1 VCASEKD
8 INKLRKGVDNRN
20 AESIDTTAL
29 QYLCAVIETAID
41 YKVLYEQS
49 IQLHEKAVREFE
61 LKIAAFEHQLNNLKR
76 LIFGSKNERF
86 IPANSS
92 SSQLSLEIQA
102 EAIAACSVI
111 KAQKIEYTRNTTQI
125 TKEHPGRTKL
135 PEHLERR
142 EIIIE
147 PAEVIE
153 GCKKIGEEITEELE
167 YEPGKLFVNR
177 YVRPKYVL
185 ANNEGIIIAPMIDRP
200 LPKAIAGPGLL
211 AQIIIDKYVD
221 HLPLYRQMER
231 FKREGINIPYSTI
244 GDWIKNGCALID
256 PLYGSLKNLIVQS
269 NYLHADES
277 PIKVLDK
284 DKKGTSAGSVH
295 RGYYW
300 VYHNSIEGLVWFDYR
315 EGRGREGPAEI
326 LKDFKG
332 YLQTDGYAVYDFFK
346 QKEDITV
353 LHCMAHAR
361 RMFYEAQDNDKSTA
375 EYALEQIGL
384 LYEIERKAKQQQL
397 DPRQILQLR
406 QIEAVPILESL
417 VKWMK
422 ETYLKTLPK
431 STIGKALGYS
441 IQRWPELMLYATDGK
456 LKIDNNP
463 VENSIRPVA
472 IGRKNYLFA
481 GSHEAAKRS
490 AILYSL
496 MGTCK
501 LHGINPFIWLR
512 DILQRIATHPI
523 NKIEDLLPQNWQPI
537 ANG

>member
-1 VCASEKD
+1 
-8 INKLRKGVDNRN
+8 
-20 AESIDTTAL
+20 
-29 QYLCAVIETAID
+29 VIKTAID
-41 YKVLYEQS
+41 YKTLYEES
-49 IQLHEKAVREFE
+49 ALEVTSLKHE
-61 LKIAAFEHQLNNLKR
+61 IANLKR

-86 IPANSS
+86 IAADSA
-92 SSQLSLEIQA
+92 SSQLNLDMQA
-102 EAIAACSVI
+102 EEVVQCSVT
-111 KAQKIEYTRNTTQI
+111 KTQKIEYVRHTTQL

-147 PAEVIE
+147 PAQLTE

-177 YVRPKYVL
+177 YVRPKYVQ
-185 ANNEGIIIAPMIDRP
+185 ANNQGIIMAPMVDRP
-200 LPKAIAGPGLL
+200 LPKAIVGPGLL

-231 FKREGINIPYSTI
+231 FKREGVNIPYSTI
-244 GDWIKNGCALID
+244 GDWIKNGCMLIE
-256 PLYGSLKNLIVQS
+256 PLYASLKNLIVQS

-284 DKKGTSAGSVH
+284 DKKGTTH

-300 VYHNSIEGLVWFDYR
+300 VYHNSIDGLVWFDYQ
-315 EGRGREGPAEI
+315 EGRGREGPVAA

-346 QKEDITV
+346 DKEGVEV

-361 RMFYEAQDNDKSTA
+361 RMFFEAKDNDKLIA

-384 LYEIERKAKQQQL
+384 LYNIERKVREQQL
-397 DPRQILQLR
+397 DAEQILRLR
-406 QIEAVPILESL
+406 QTEAIPILTFL
-417 VKWMK
+417 GKWMK
-422 ETYLKTLPK
+422 EAYLKALPK

-441 IQRWPELMLYATDGK
+441 IERWPELMLYATNGK

-463 VENSIRPVA
+463 VENSIRPLA

-481 GSHEAAKRS
+481 GSHDAAKRS
-490 AILYSL
+490 AMLYSL

-501 LHGINPFIWLR
+501 LHSLNPFIWLR
-512 DILQRIATHPI
+512 DVLQRIATQPI
-523 NKIEDLLPQNWQPI
+523 NKIEKLLPQNWQPI
-537 ANG
+537 TNG

>member
-1 VCASEKD
+1 M
-8 INKLRKGVDNRN
+8 
-20 AESIDTTAL
+20 
-29 QYLCAVIETAID
+29 IETAVD

-49 IQLHEKAVREFE
+49 VQLHAEYTKKLDLQITALQQE
-61 LKIAAFEHQLNNLKR
+61 LANLKR

-86 IPANSS
+86 VPAESS
-92 SSQLSLEIQA
+92 PSQLSLDMQTDA
-102 EAIAACSVI
+102 VAACSVT
-111 KAQKIEYTRNTTQI
+111 KTQKIEYIRNTNQI

-147 PAEVIE
+147 PAEVTD

-177 YVRPKYVL
+177 YVRPKYVITE
-185 ANNEGIIIAPMIDRP
+185 NKSIIIAPMMERP
-200 LPKAIAGPGLL
+200 LPKAIVGPGLL

-221 HLPLYRQMER
+221 HLPLYRQLER

-244 GDWIKNGCALID
+244 GDWIKNGCSLID
-256 PLYGSLKNLIVQS
+256 PLYESLKKLIVQS

-284 DKKGTSAGSVH
+284 DKKGQTH

-300 VYHNSIEGLVWFDYR
+300 VYHNSIDGLVWFDYQ
-315 EGRGREGPAEI
+315 EGRGREGPVAV

-346 QKEDITV
+346 EEKDITV

-361 RMFYEAQDNDKSTA
+361 RMFFEAKENDKPIA

-384 LYEIERKAKQQQL
+384 LYTIERKAKEQQL
-397 DPRQILQLR
+397 DQEQILQLR
-406 QIEAVPILESL
+406 QTEAVPVLESL
-417 VKWMK
+417 GRWMK
-422 ETYLKTLPK
+422 ETYVKVLPK
-431 STIGKALGYS
+431 SAIGKALGYS
-441 IQRWPELMLYATDGK
+441 ISRWPELMMYATDGK
-456 LKIDNNP
+456 LNIDNNP

-512 DILQRIATHPI
+512 DVLQRIATHPI
-523 NKIEDLLPQNWQPI
+523 NKIEELLPHNWKPI
-537 ANG
+537 TNG

>member
-1 VCASEKD
+1 
-8 INKLRKGVDNRN
+8 
-20 AESIDTTAL
+20 
-29 QYLCAVIETAID
+29 VIETAID
-41 YKVLYEQS
+41 YKILYEKLVAQNATL
-49 IQLHEKAVREFE
+49 QHE
-61 LKIAAFEHQLNNLKR
+61 LDNLRR

-86 IPANSS
+86 IAAESS
-92 SSQLSLEIQA
+92 LSQLSLDMPSDAVGEY
-102 EAIAACSVI
+102 SVT
-111 KAQKIEYTRNTTQI
+111 KTQKIEYVREHTQI

-147 PAEVIE
+147 PAEVTE

-177 YVRPKYVL
+177 YVRPKYVSDSYRMTD
-185 ANNEGIIIAPMIDRP
+185 NRSIIIAPMIDRP
-200 LPKAIAGPGLL
+200 LPKAIVGPGLL

-221 HLPLYRQMER
+221 HLPLYRQLER

-244 GDWIKNGCALID
+244 GDWLKNGCTLID
-256 PLYGSLKNLIVQS
+256 PLYESLKKLIVQS

-284 DKKGTSAGSVH
+284 DKKGTTH

-300 VYHNSIEGLVWFDYR
+300 VYHNSIDGLVWFDYR
-315 EGRGREGPAEI
+315 EGRGREGPVEV

-346 QKEDITV
+346 EEKDITV

-361 RMFYEAQDNDKSTA
+361 RMFFEAKDNDKVIA

-384 LYEIERKAKQQQL
+384 LYNIEREAKEQQL
-397 DPRQILQLR
+397 DPGQILQLR
-406 QIEAVPILESL
+406 QTEALPVLESL
-417 VKWMK
+417 GKWME
-422 ETYLKTLPK
+422 ETYLKVLPK
-431 STIGKALGYS
+431 SAIGKALGYS
-441 IQRWPELMLYATDGK
+441 ISRWPELMLYATDGK
-456 LKIDNNP
+456 LNIDNNP
-463 VENSIRPVA
+463 VENQVRPVA

-523 NKIEDLLPQNWQPI
+523 NKIQDLLPHNWKPI
-537 ANG
+537 TNG

>member
-1 VCASEKD
+1 
-8 INKLRKGVDNRN
+8 
-20 AESIDTTAL
+20 
-29 QYLCAVIETAID
+29 VIETAID
-41 YKVLYEQS
+41 YKTLYEESVERYEKFVDQS
-49 IQLHEKAVREFE
+49 S
-61 LKIAAFEHQLNNLKR
+61 LKIAAFQHELDNLKR
-76 LIFGSKNERF
+76 LIYGSKNERF
-86 IPANSS
+86 IPSNLSP
-92 SSQLSLEIQA
+92 SQLSLDIQA
-102 EAIAACSVI
+102 DVVAECSVV
-111 KAQKIEYTRNTTQI
+111 KTQKIEYTRNTTEI

-147 PAEVIE
+147 PAEVTE

-185 ANNEGIIIAPMIDRP
+185 PDNKGITIAAMIERP
-200 LPKAIAGPGLL
+200 LSKAIVGPGLL

-231 FKREGINIPYSTI
+231 FKREGIHIPYSTI
-244 GDWIKNGCALID
+244 GDWVKNGCILIG
-256 PLYGSLKNLIVQS
+256 PLYEALEKLILQS

-284 DKKGTSAGSVH
+284 DKKGTTH
-295 RGYYW
+295 KGYFW
-300 VYHNSIEGLVWFDYR
+300 VYHNSIDGLVWFDYR
-315 EGRGREGPAEI
+315 EGRGREGPVEI

-346 QKEDITV
+346 EKEGISV

-361 RMFYEAQDNDKSTA
+361 RKFFEARDNNKATA

-384 LYEIERKAKQQQL
+384 LYAIERKAREQQFKPEQL
-397 DPRQILQLR
+397 LKLR
-406 QIEAVPILESL
+406 QREAVPVLESL
-417 VKWMK
+417 GKWMK
-422 ETYLKTLPK
+422 ETYIKALPK

-441 IQRWPELMLYATDGK
+441 IGRWPELMLYATDGK
-456 LKIDNNP
+456 LNIDNNP

-490 AILYSL
+490 AMLYSL

-501 LHGINPFIWLR
+501 LHDINPFIWLR
-512 DILQRIATHPI
+512 DVLQRINNHPI
-523 NKIEDLLPQNWQPI
+523 NKIAELLPQNWKPI
-537 ANG
+537 TNG

>member
-1 VCASEKD
+1 
-8 INKLRKGVDNRN
+8 
-20 AESIDTTAL
+20 
-29 QYLCAVIETAID
+29 VIETAID
-41 YKVLYEQS
+41 YKTLYEQTTLEVVS
-49 IQLHEKAVREFE
+49 LKHE
-61 LKIAAFEHQLNNLKR
+61 IANLKR

-86 IPANSS
+86 VPAERVA
-92 SSQLSLEIQA
+92 SQLTLDIQA
-102 EAIAACSVI
+102 DAVASCSVT
-111 KAQKIEYTRNTTQI
+111 KTQKIEYVRNTTQV

-147 PAEVIE
+147 PAQVTE
-153 GCKKIGEEITEELE
+153 GSKKIGEEITEELE

-177 YVRPKYVL
+177 YVRPKYVQ
-185 ANNEGIIIAPMIDRP
+185 ANNQGILIAPMVDRP
-200 LPKAIAGPGLL
+200 LPKAIVGPGLL

-244 GDWIKNGCALID
+244 GDWIKNGCTLVD
-256 PLYGSLKNLIVQS
+256 PLYESLKKLIVQS

-284 DKKGTSAGSVH
+284 DKKGTTH

-300 VYHNSIEGLVWFDYR
+300 VYHNSIDSLVWFDYQ
-315 EGRGREGPAEI
+315 EGRGREGPVAV

-346 QKEDITV
+346 EEKDITV

-361 RMFYEAQDNDKSTA
+361 RMFYEAKDNDKAVA

-384 LYEIERKAKQQQL
+384 LYAIERKAKEQQL
-397 DPRQILQLR
+397 DPDQILQLR
-406 QIEAVPILESL
+406 QTEAVPILESL
-417 VKWMK
+417 GKWMK
-422 ETYLKTLPK
+422 ESYLKVLPK

-441 IQRWPELMLYATDGK
+441 ITRWTELMRYATDGK
-456 LKIDNNP
+456 LNIDNNP

-490 AILYSL
+490 AMLYSL

-501 LHGINPFIWLR
+501 LHEINPFIWLR
-512 DILQRIATHPI
+512 DVLQRIATHPI
-523 NKIEDLLPQNWQPI
+523 NKIEDLLPHNWHPI
-537 ANG
+537 TNG

>member
-1 VCASEKD
+1 M
-8 INKLRKGVDNRN
+8 
-20 AESIDTTAL
+20 
-29 QYLCAVIETAID
+29 IETAID
-41 YKVLYEQS
+41 YKILYEKLVAQNATL
-49 IQLHEKAVREFE
+49 QHE
-61 LKIAAFEHQLNNLKR
+61 LDNLRR

-86 IPANSS
+86 IPVGSS
-92 SSQLSLEIQA
+92 LSQLSLDMPSDAVGEY
-102 EAIAACSVI
+102 SVT
-111 KAQKIEYTRNTTQI
+111 KTQKIEYVRNTTQI

-147 PAEVIE
+147 PAEVTA

-177 YVRPKYVL
+177 YVRPKYVSDSYRMTD
-185 ANNEGIIIAPMIDRP
+185 NRSIIIAPMIDRP
-200 LPKAIAGPGLL
+200 LPKAIVGPGLL

-244 GDWIKNGCALID
+244 GDWLKNGCTLID
-256 PLYGSLKNLIVQS
+256 PLYESLKKLIVQS

-284 DKKGTSAGSVH
+284 DKKGTTH

-300 VYHNSIEGLVWFDYR
+300 VYHNSIDGLVWFDYR
-315 EGRGREGPAEI
+315 EGRGREGPVEV

-346 QKEDITV
+346 EEKDITV

-361 RMFYEAQDNDKSTA
+361 RMFFEAKDNDKVIA

-384 LYEIERKAKQQQL
+384 LYNIEREAKEQQL
-397 DPRQILQLR
+397 DPGQILQLR
-406 QIEAVPILESL
+406 QTEAVPVLESL
-417 VKWMK
+417 GKWMK
-422 ETYLKTLPK
+422 ETYLKVLPK
-431 STIGKALGYS
+431 SAIGKALGYS
-441 IQRWPELMLYATDGK
+441 ISRWPELMLYATDGK
-456 LKIDNNP
+456 LNIDNNP
-463 VENSIRPVA
+463 VENQVRPVA

-523 NKIEDLLPQNWQPI
+523 NKIQDLLPHNWKPI
-537 ANG
+537 TNG

>member
-1 VCASEKD
+1 
-8 INKLRKGVDNRN
+8 
-20 AESIDTTAL
+20 
-29 QYLCAVIETAID
+29 VIETAVD

-49 IQLHEKAVREFE
+49 VQLHAEYTKKLDLQITALQQE
-61 LKIAAFEHQLNNLKR
+61 LANLKR

-86 IPANSS
+86 VPAESS
-92 SSQLSLEIQA
+92 PSQLSLDMQTDA
-102 EAIAACSVI
+102 VAACSVT
-111 KAQKIEYTRNTTQI
+111 KTQKIEYIRNTNQI

-147 PAEVIE
+147 PAEVTD

-177 YVRPKYVL
+177 YVRPKYVITE
-185 ANNEGIIIAPMIDRP
+185 NKSIIIAPMMERP
-200 LPKAIAGPGLL
+200 LPKAIVGPGLL

-221 HLPLYRQMER
+221 HLPLYRQLER

-244 GDWIKNGCALID
+244 GDWIKNGCSLID
-256 PLYGSLKNLIVQS
+256 PLYESLKKLIVQS

-284 DKKGTSAGSVH
+284 DKKGQTH

-300 VYHNSIEGLVWFDYR
+300 VYHNSIDGLVWFNYQ
-315 EGRGREGPAEI
+315 EGRGREGPVAV

-346 QKEDITV
+346 EEKDITV

-361 RMFYEAQDNDKSTA
+361 RMFFEAKENDKPIA

-384 LYEIERKAKQQQL
+384 LYTIERKAKEQQL
-397 DPRQILQLR
+397 DQEQILQLR
-406 QIEAVPILESL
+406 QTEALPVLESL
-417 VKWMK
+417 GRWMK
-422 ETYLKTLPK
+422 ETYVKVLPK
-431 STIGKALGYS
+431 SAIGKALGYS
-441 IQRWPELMLYATDGK
+441 ISRWPELMMYATDGK
-456 LKIDNNP
+456 LNIDNNP

-512 DILQRIATHPI
+512 DVLQRIATHPI
-523 NKIEDLLPQNWQPI
+523 NKIEELLPHNWKPHT
-537 ANG
+537 NG

>member
-1 VCASEKD
+1 M
-8 INKLRKGVDNRN
+8 
-20 AESIDTTAL
+20 
-29 QYLCAVIETAID
+29 IETAID
-41 YKVLYEQS
+41 YKVLYEESVEQYRKLVNES
-49 IQLHEKAVREFE
+49 SMR
-61 LKIAAFEHQLNNLKR
+61 IAAFQHELDTLKR

-86 IPANSS
+86 VPAESS
-92 SSQLSLEIQA
+92 PSQLSLDIQA
-102 EAIAACSVI
+102 DAVAACSI
-111 KAQKIEYTRNTTQI
+111 TKTQKIEYIRNTNQI

-147 PAEVIE
+147 PLQKTE

-177 YVRPKYVL
+177 YVRPKYVK
-185 ANNEGIIIAPMIDRP
+185 ANNEGIIIAPMVDRP
-200 LPKAIAGPGLL
+200 LPKAIVGPGLL

-231 FKREGINIPYSTI
+231 FKREGINLPYSTI

-256 PLYGSLKNLIVQS
+256 PLYESLKKLIVQS

-284 DKKGTSAGSVH
+284 DKKGTTH

-300 VYHNSIEGLVWFDYR
+300 VYHNSVEGLVWFDYR
-315 EGRGREGPAEI
+315 EGRGREGPVEV

-346 QKEDITV
+346 DKQDIAV

-361 RMFYEAQDNDKSTA
+361 RMFYEATDNDKLIA

-384 LYEIERKAKQQQL
+384 LYEIERKAKDQQL
-397 DPRQILQLR
+397 DPEQILQLR
-406 QIEAVPILESL
+406 QTEAVPVLESL
-417 VKWMK
+417 GRWMK
-422 ETYLKTLPK
+422 EAYLKSLPK

-441 IQRWPELMLYATDGK
+441 IGRWPELMLYTTDGK
-456 LKIDNNP
+456 LNIDNNP

-512 DILQRIATHPI
+512 DVLQRIAIHPI
-523 NKIEDLLPQNWQPI
+523 NKIEELLPHNWQPI
-537 ANG
+537 TNG

>member
-1 VCASEKD
+1 M
-8 INKLRKGVDNRN
+8 
-20 AESIDTTAL
+20 
-29 QYLCAVIETAID
+29 IETAID
-41 YKVLYEQS
+41 YKTLYEQLAE
-49 IQLHEKAVREFE
+49 QNATLQQE
-61 LKIAAFEHQLNNLKR
+61 LANLKR

-86 IPANSS
+86 VPAESS
-92 SSQLSLEIQA
+92 PSQLRLDMKTDA
-102 EAIAACSVI
+102 VAACSI
-111 KAQKIEYTRNTTQI
+111 TNTQKIEYIRNTTQVI
-125 TKEHPGRTKL
+125 KEHPGRTKL

-147 PAEVIE
+147 PAEVTE
-153 GCKKIGEEITEELE
+153 YCKKLGEEITEELE

-177 YVRPKYVL
+177 YVRPKYVM
-185 ANNEGIIIAPMIDRP
+185 ADNKGIIIAPMIDRP
-200 LPKAIAGPGLL
+200 LRKAIVGPGLL

-244 GDWIKNGCALID
+244 GDWVKNGCTLID
-256 PLYGSLKNLIVQS
+256 PLYESLKKLIVQS

-284 DKKGTSAGSVH
+284 DKKGTTH

-300 VYHNSIEGLVWFDYR
+300 VYHNSIDGLVWFDYQ
-315 EGRGREGPAEI
+315 EGRGREGPVEV
-326 LKDFKG
+326 LKYFKG

-346 QKEDITV
+346 EDKDITV

-361 RMFYEAQDNDKSTA
+361 RMFFEAKDNDKAVA

-384 LYEIERKAKQQQL
+384 LYNIERKAKEQQL
-397 DPRQILQLR
+397 DPEQILQLR
-406 QIEAVPILESL
+406 QTEAVPVLESL
-417 VKWMK
+417 GKWMK
-422 ETYLKTLPK
+422 ETYLKVLPK
-431 STIGKALGYS
+431 SVIGKALGYS
-441 IQRWPELMLYATDGK
+441 ISRWAELMLYASDGK
-456 LKIDNNP
+456 LNIDNNP
-463 VENSIRPVA
+463 VENSIRPLA

-501 LHGINPFIWLR
+501 LHGLNPFIWLR
-512 DILQRIATHPI
+512 DVLKRIATYPI
-523 NKIEDLLPQNWQPI
+523 NKIEDLLPHNWKPI
-537 ANG
+537 TNG